1 MVMTAEKRR
10 FSRIIF
16 NVRARLAVG
25 ENVYTVERIMNLSV
39 GGCQLEIEDELQP
52 GKPCK
57 FTILLPR
64 MGPGV
69 EVFGEVIRTRNGEVS
84 LKFIRIDPE
93 NLFHLQNIIRYNAE
107 DPELIEEEIKSH
119 PGLI

>member
-1 MVMTAEKRR
+1 MTAEKRR

-25 ENVYTVERIMNLSV
+25 ETIYTVERIVNLSV
-39 GGCQLEIEDELQP
+39 GGCQLEIDDELQS
-52 GKPCK
+52 GEPCK

-69 EVFGEVIRTRNGEVS
+69 EVFGEVIRTSEGEAS
-84 LKFIRIDPE
+84 IKFIRIDPE

-107 DPELIEEEIKSH
+107 DPEVIEEEIKSH

>member
-1 MVMTAEKRR
+1 MTAEKRR

-16 NVRARLAVG
+16 NVKARLTVG
-25 ENVYTVERIMNLSV
+25 DVDYMVERIVNLSV
-39 GGCQLEIEDELQP
+39 GGCQLEIDASLRP
-52 GKPCK
+52 GEPAK
-57 FTILLPR
+57 FTIFLPR

-69 EVFGEVIRTRNGEVS
+69 EVFGEVVRTGNAEVS
-84 LKFIRIDPE
+84 LKFTRVDPE

-107 DPELIEEEIKSH
+107 DPDLIDEEIKGH